1 MITDPNFAETS
12 SILTEQFWEQHY
24 PGGDLDEVGK
34 DYPDLRQS
42 LGQLVAL
49 IEAKLAPSR

>member
-1 MITDPNFAETS
+1 MTDE
-12 SILTEQFWEQHY
+12 FWAQHY

-49 IEAKLAPSR
+49 IEAKLAPT